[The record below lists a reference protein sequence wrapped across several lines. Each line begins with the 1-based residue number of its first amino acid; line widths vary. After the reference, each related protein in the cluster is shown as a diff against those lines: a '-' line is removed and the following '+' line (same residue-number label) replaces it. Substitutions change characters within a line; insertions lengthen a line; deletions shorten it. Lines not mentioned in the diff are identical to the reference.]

1 MIFRKIILFL
11 LISLSLVVNVQARMP
26 TERPAST
33 PASIFE
39 LPPFERAVCCIKFY
53 EGMHRAKDYPY
64 VGYGHKLRPG
74 ERYSANMSTYEAE
87 QLLRKD
93 LRELCAM
100 FRSYGQDSLLLAALS
115 YNIGPY
121 KVTGYKGKYP
131 KSSIRENG
139 RHRIIDKVTVVLNE
153 KNDEYQATFAN
164 LGLTGVPIGTDYVRK
179 NPKLLSGNG
188 VWCIVTIGYISGEN
202 VKVRWEIQTLKP
214 IQISNID
221 LQEYIDQRKNFT
233 TEE

>member
-1 MIFRKIILFL
+1 MCYVSFL
-11 LISLSLVVNVQARMP
+11 
-26 TERPAST
+26 
-33 PASIFE
+33 
-39 LPPFERAVCCIKFY
+39 C
-53 EGMHRAKDYPY
+53 
-64 VGYGHKLRPG
+64 
-74 ERYSANMSTYEAE
+74 
-87 QLLRKD
+87 
-93 LRELCAM
+93 
-100 FRSYGQDSLLLAALS
+100 QDSLLLAALS

>member
-1 MIFRKIILFL
+1 MTFRKIILFL

-39 LPPFERAVCCIKFY
+39 LPPFERAVCCIRFY

-87 QLLRKD
+87 QLLR
-93 LRELCAM
+93 
-100 FRSYGQDSLLLAALS
+100 QDSLLLAALS

-131 KSSIRENG
+131 KSSVLKKLEVGNRNIR
-139 RHRIIDKVTVVLNE
+139 D
-153 KNDEYQATFAN
+153 
-164 LGLTGVPIGTDYVRK
+164 DYVNHCHWRGK
-179 NPKLLSGNG
+179 RIPSIERRRYAELMLL
-188 VWCIVTIGYISGEN
+188 
-202 VKVRWEIQTLKP
+202 
-214 IQISNID
+214 
-221 LQEYIDQRKNFT
+221 FT
-233 TEE
+233 P

>member
-1 MIFRKIILFL
+1 
-11 LISLSLVVNVQARMP
+11 MP

-39 LPPFERAVCCIKFY
+39 LPPFERAVCCIRFY

-131 KSSIRENG
+131 KSSVLKKLEVGNRNIR
-139 RHRIIDKVTVVLNE
+139 D
-153 KNDEYQATFAN
+153 
-164 LGLTGVPIGTDYVRK
+164 DYVNHCHWRGNESLPLSADVMQNSCYYLLHDRK
-179 NPKLLSGNG
+179 RANQN
-188 VWCIVTIGYISGEN
+188 CFRRYYI
-202 VKVRWEIQTLKP
+202 P
-214 IQISNID
+214 IHW
-221 LQEYIDQRKNFT
+221 
-233 TEE
+233 

>member
-39 LPPFERAVCCIKFY
+39 LPPFERAVCCIRFY

-100 FRSYGQDSLLLAALS
+100 FRSYGPVPLVTTELDPNGDLM
-115 YNIGPY
+115 
-121 KVTGYKGKYP
+121 TGYTERPDLKTFMDYLFK
-131 KSSIRENG
+131 EVNG
-139 RHRIIDKVTVVLNE
+139 RSVQERCGSGFCRREFLPVSCRFRRCA
-153 KNDEYQATFAN
+153 YMQA
-164 LGLTGVPIGTDYVRK
+164 
-179 NPKLLSGNG
+179 
-188 VWCIVTIGYISGEN
+188 C
-202 VKVRWEIQTLKP
+202 RWA
-214 IQISNID
+214 
-221 LQEYIDQRKNFT
+221 RC
-233 TEE
+233 

>member
-1 MIFRKIILFL
+1 MTFRKIILFL
-11 LISLSLVVNVQARMP
+11 LISLSLVANVQARMP

-33 PASIFE
+33 SASIFE
-39 LPPFERAVCCIKFY
+39 LPPFERAVCCIRFY

-93 LRELCAM
+93 LKELCTM

-121 KVTGYKGKYP
+121 KVTWRP
-131 KSSIRENG
+131 
-139 RHRIIDKVTVVLNE
+139 
-153 KNDEYQATFAN
+153 
-164 LGLTGVPIGTDYVRK
+164 
-179 NPKLLSGNG
+179 
-188 VWCIVTIGYISGEN
+188 
-202 VKVRWEIQTLKP
+202 
-214 IQISNID
+214 
-221 LQEYIDQRKNFT
+221 
-233 TEE
+233 